1 MMRLNGLKRMNKRL
15 LKNKLEKERRTKELD
30 AQYSTVSQNQQ

>member
-1 MMRLNGLKRMNKRL
+1 MRLNGLKRMNKRL

-30 AQYSTVSQNQQ
+30 AQY